1 MNPPLAQV
9 RYAKTARPVPAR
21 ALERQRLYAL
31 LDEAQSCQVHW
42 ISGPPGAGKTTLVAD
57 YLAHRPIDTI
67 WYQVDGSDADPATFF
82 YFVGLAV
89 QERYPD
95 TRPLPL
101 LATEYV
107 ADLQAFAQRYFRE
120 LFSRLHAP
128 CALVLDNFQEGVEA
142 GGLWSVLQAGLS
154 EIPPGASVYVISR
167 LEPPPLLARLR
178 ANSQMSVIGW
188 DELRLT
194 RAEHDGVVALRGV
207 QLDDAMLD
215 KLFRRTKGW
224 VVALAMLLT
233 DKRALT
239 ETGEL
244 RTSPTLLFDYFG
256 EVIFRQFATTTRDL
270 LLRMAMLPQFNP
282 GLLQRLC
289 PELDVAK
296 ELEGLL
302 QYAFLLLHTPA
313 RNEALYQ
320 LHPLVR
326 EFLTRK
332 ARETYSASELLD
344 ARRRAAAL
352 LAEQGQAD
360 VAAQL
365 LLEIEDWPA
374 LQALVL
380 QHAEQLLAQGRGET
394 LVRWILALPP
404 AACAAEPWLQ
414 YWLASARFAAAP
426 NEAVAHFESAYRGFC
441 ERAGAADDT
450 GRYLA
455 LAGLFDA
462 LVHDPDD
469 LRPLDHWIAEAD
481 RLIAA
486 QQRWPSAAI
495 EARLTQSL
503 FMALVLRQPQHT
515 QIYAWGERT
524 LALTQL
530 PGAARLRMTAGIY
543 VLTVY
548 IWTGQFARAATL
560 LETLRTI
567 AEDLSVPPV
576 SVVTLRQLESMY
588 YMLQGRQEPCLEAVY
603 DGLDLAQS
611 AGVTLW
617 RGTLLLH
624 GAGASLA
631 AGDLAT
637 AAELLAELD
646 ARGVRV
652 RRFGATMREYM
663 LGWQALLRADH
674 WQAHEHAR
682 EALRI
687 AEQLGAP
694 YFQAL
699 SGLAVVQSLLA
710 LGELDEA
717 ASQLERALQVA
728 APIRSRLFEFMSLLA
743 AAQLAYR
750 QGQQARA
757 ELRLREALAL
767 GRERGYSYVMFW
779 PPAQLAQ
786 LCERA
791 LEKNIEAAYVVS
803 LIRSR
808 NLLPD
813 SPPYRLQN
821 WPWTWRVR
829 VLGQFSFDLQ
839 AREGG
844 ASGVRSQSRALEL
857 LKSLIAFGGRLIPLE
872 RIADALWPR
881 IDSDYAQRSLTTTL
895 HRLRKLLGDDSAI
908 ILQDGKLSLHA
919 HKFWTDTWA
928 LEQALGESRAMIDAG
943 PDGAMPGAE
952 ASALQAGIERVMSLY
967 QGQLLLQD
975 HDYTWATAPRQ
986 QLHARFVRYLHDAA
1000 QALERQLGPAAAA
1013 RLYNRGIEIDPLAES
1028 LYRHLMSL
1036 HRRHG
1041 QVAAAIDAYER
1052 CREALLSSLQ
1062 SEPSPQTQ
1070 HMFRKLTD
1078 ETDDDPPDPEPS
1090 TPDPR
1095 PG

>member
-1 MNPPLAQV
+1 MNPPVTQV
-9 RYAKTARPVPAR
+9 RYAKTARPVPTK
-21 ALERQRLYAL
+21 ALVRQRLFAL

-42 ISGPPGAGKTTLVAD
+42 VSGPPGAGKTTLVAD
-57 YLAHRPIDTI
+57 YLAHRPIDTL

-82 YFVGLAV
+82 YFVGQAL

-107 ADLQAFAQRYFRE
+107 ADLQAFTQRYFRE

-154 EIPPGASVYVISR
+154 EIPPGASLYVISR

-188 DELRLT
+188 EELKLT
-194 RAEHDGVVALRGV
+194 RAEQDGVVALRGME
-207 QLDDAMLD
+207 LDDATLN
-215 KLFRRTKGW
+215 KLYRRTQGW

-233 DKRALT
+233 DQRALS

-244 RTSPTLLFDYFG
+244 RPSPALLFDYFG
-256 EVIFRQFATTTRDL
+256 EVIFRQFAAPARDL

-282 GLLQRLC
+282 GLLQQLC
-289 PELDVAK
+289 PELDVVK

-302 QYAFLLLHTPA
+302 RYAFLLIHTPA
-313 RNEALYQ
+313 RNETLYQ

-332 ARETYSASELLD
+332 ARETYSASELLE

-352 LAEQGQAD
+352 LAGQGQAD

-374 LQALVL
+374 LQTLVL

-394 LVRWILALPP
+394 LVRWIQALPP
-404 AACAAEPWLQ
+404 ADSAAEPWLQ

-426 NEAVAHFESAYRGFC
+426 NEAVVQFESAYRGFC
-441 ERAGAADDT
+441 ERARTDDDT

-481 RLIAA
+481 QLIAA

-543 VLTVY
+543 VLTVLV
-548 IWTGQFARAATL
+548 WTGQFAKAASL

-567 AEDLSVPPV
+567 AEEPSVPPV
-576 SVVTLRQLESMY
+576 SLVTLRQLESMY

-674 WQAHEHAR
+674 WRAHEHAR
-682 EALRI
+682 ESLRI

-699 SGLAVVQSLLA
+699 SGLAVVQSLLV
-710 LGELDEA
+710 LGEFNEA
-717 ASQLERALQVA
+717 AVHLERALQVA

-743 AAQLAYR
+743 AAQLACS
-750 QGQQARA
+750 QGQEARA
-757 ELRLREALAL
+757 EARLREALAL
-767 GRERGYSYVMFW
+767 GRERGFSYVMFW
-779 PPAQLAQ
+779 PPEQLAQ
-786 LCERA
+786 LCMRA
-791 LEKNIEAAYVVS
+791 LEKHIETPYVVS
-803 LIRSR
+803 LIRNR
-808 NLLPD
+808 NLLPAA
-813 SPPYRLQN
+813 PPYRLQD

-829 VLGQFSFDLQ
+829 MLGQFSFDLA

-844 ASGVRSQSRALEL
+844 ASGARSQSRALEL
-857 LKSLIAFGGRLIPLE
+857 LKALIAFGGRLIPLE

-895 HRLRKLLGDDSAI
+895 HRLRKLLGDDGAI

-928 LEQALGESRAMIDAG
+928 LEQALGECRALFDGNLKANAG
-943 PDGAMPGAE
+943 STD
-952 ASALQAGIERVMSLY
+952 ASALQAGIEGVMSLY
-967 QGQLLLQD
+967 RGQLLQED
-975 HDYTWATAPRQ
+975 HDYAWAAAPRQ
-986 QLHARFVRYLHDAA
+986 QLHARLLRFLADAA
-1000 QALERQLGPAAAA
+1000 QALEQQLGPAAAA
-1013 RLYNRGIEIDPLAES
+1013 RLYNRGIDIDPLAET
-1028 LYRHLMSL
+1028 LYRQLLSL
-1036 HRRHG
+1036 HQRHG
-1041 QVAAAIDAYER
+1041 QIAAALDAYER
-1052 CREALLSSLQ
+1052 CREALLLGLQ
-1062 SEPSPQTQ
+1062 SEPSPQMQ
-1070 HMFRKLTD
+1070 QLHRKLID
-1078 ETDDDPPDPEPS
+1078 KEREDPVDAR
-1090 TPDPR
+1090 R
-1095 PG
+1095 PGV

>member
-1 MNPPLAQV
+1 MNEPVTQV
-9 RYAKTARPVPAR
+9 RYAKTARPVPSK
-21 ALERQRLYAL
+21 ALERPRLFAL
-31 LDEAQSCQVHW
+31 LDEAQGCPVLW
-42 ISGPPGAGKTTLVAD
+42 VSGPPGAGKTTLVAD
-57 YLAHRPIDTI
+57 YLAHRPVDTI

-82 YFVGLAV
+82 YFVSQAV
-89 QERYPD
+89 QQRYPD
-95 TRPLPL
+95 SRPLPL

-107 ADLQAFAQRYFRE
+107 ADLQAFTQRFFRE

-154 EIPPGASVYVISR
+154 EIPPGGNVYVISR

-188 DELRLT
+188 DELKLT

-207 QLDDAMLD
+207 QLDDAMLS
-215 KLFRRTKGW
+215 KLFRRTQGW

-233 DKRALT
+233 DRRALT

-244 RTSPTLLFDYFG
+244 RPSPALLFDYFG
-256 EVIFRQFATTTRDL
+256 EVIFRQFATPTRDL
-270 LLRMAMLPQFNP
+270 LLRMAMLPQFSP

-289 PELDVAK
+289 PELDVAR

-302 QYAFLLLHTPA
+302 QYAFLLITTPA
-313 RNEALYQ
+313 QHETLYQ

-332 ARETYSASELLD
+332 AREIYSASELLE

-374 LQALVL
+374 LQTLVL
-380 QHAEQLLAQGRGET
+380 QHAEHLLAQGRGET
-394 LVRWILALPP
+394 LLRWIQALPP
-404 AACAAEPWLQ
+404 AACATEPWLQ
-414 YWLASARFAAAP
+414 YWLASARFSGAPNDAAAQ
-426 NEAVAHFESAYRGFC
+426 FESAYRGFC
-441 ERAGAADDT
+441 ARAGKDDDT

-455 LAGLFDA
+455 LAGLFDT

-543 VLTVY
+543 VLTVL
-548 IWTGQFARAATL
+548 IWTGQFAKAASL
-560 LETLRTI
+560 LETLRAI
-567 AEDLSVPPV
+567 AEEPAVPPV
-576 SVVTLRQLESMY
+576 SLVTLRQLESMY

-637 AAELLAELD
+637 ADELLAELD

-663 LGWQALLRADH
+663 LGWQALLRGDH

-682 EALRI
+682 ESLRI

-694 YFQAL
+694 YFEAL

-710 LGELDEA
+710 LGELDA
-717 ASQLERALQVA
+717 AAAQLERALQVA

-743 AAQLAYR
+743 AARLAYC
-750 QGQQARA
+750 QGQGARA
-757 ELRLREALAL
+757 ELRLREALTL
-767 GRERGYSYVMFW
+767 GRERSFSYVMYW
-779 PPAQLAQ
+779 LPEHLAQ
-786 LCERA
+786 LCVHA
-791 LEKNIEAAYVVS
+791 LEKNIETAYVVS
-803 LIRSR
+803 LIRNR
-808 NLLPD
+808 NLLPAT
-813 SPPYRLQN
+813 PPYRLQD

-829 VLGQFSFDLQ
+829 VLGQFSFELPT
-839 AREGG
+839 REGG
-844 ASGVRSQSRALEL
+844 ASGARSQSRALEL
-857 LKSLIAFGGRLIPLE
+857 LKALIAFGGRLIPLE

-908 ILQDGKLSLHA
+908 LLQDGKLSLHS
-919 HKFWTDTWA
+919 HKFWIDTWA
-928 LEQALGESRAMIDAG
+928 LEQALGECRALFDNDSQASV
-943 PDGAMPGAE
+943 
-952 ASALQAGIERVMSLY
+952 ASADAAPLQAGIERVMSLY
-967 QGQLLLQD
+967 RGQLLLQD
-975 HDYTWATAPRQ
+975 HDYAWAAAPRQ
-986 QLHARFVRYLHDAA
+986 QLHARLLRFVADAA
-1000 QALERQLGPAAAA
+1000 QALESQLGAGAAA

-1028 LYRHLMSL
+1028 LYRNLMLL
-1036 HRRHG
+1036 HHRHG
-1041 QVAAAIDAYER
+1041 QIAAALDAYER
-1052 CREALLSSLQ
+1052 CRETLLHSLQ

-1070 HMFRKLTD
+1070 QLYRSL
-1078 ETDDDPPDPEPS
+1078 
-1090 TPDPR
+1090 
-1095 PG
+1095 GA